1 MPHTGNSARLSIQE
15 LSQQFSDRLS
25 PRKPG
30 ILRSGRDILPYSFY
44 LGKVCT
50 NNAAEYEAL
59 IMGLELALKFKIRHI
74 EIFGNAE
81 LVIKQMTTEYE
92 VRYEGLAMYHDLA
105 QRLFECF
112 PDASITHVPRK
123 DNAIADAFRNKGKTQ
138 LGLKFSYELR
148 AVGLEFY
155 AKSFTRVKT
164 THTESTTRGNS
175 QSTDLDK
182 LKRRRN
188 RIRDLRFQLS

>member
-1 MPHTGNSARLSIQE
+1 MGVMLYYFFLDGYSLPPIPLCPTGITPRCRKLMTTPGR
-15 LSQQFSDRLS
+15 DRLS

-44 LGKVCT
+44 IGKVCT

-123 DNAIADAFRNKGKTQ
+123 DNAIADAFRNKGKT
-138 LGLKFSYELR
+138 
-148 AVGLEFY
+148 
-155 AKSFTRVKT
+155 
-164 THTESTTRGNS
+164 
-175 QSTDLDK
+175 
-182 LKRRRN
+182 
-188 RIRDLRFQLS
+188 